1 MIKEDACLFSAF
13 RCFACV
19 AYIDGYEMSLH
30 NLETLL
36 FERVFL
42 LNATSTLLP
51 SLPSFFNRD
60 VQM

>member
-30 NLETLL
+30 NLKTLL
-36 FERVFL
+36 FESISQRYIYT
-42 LNATSTLLP
+42 AP
-51 SLPSFFNRD
+51 SLPFLF
-60 VQM
+60 